1 MHASR
6 TALALA
12 AAAGLLA
19 LTGCSSAPKP
29 TAEQPPANGPAPSS
43 SPAPTADP
51 ARAELEKAVRA
62 YSAAYFKPDGPAVY
76 AALSQ
81 RCATK
86 IGDPEP
92 FNGTVEAAAKTYGKQ
107 GITSVTIDDIA
118 SARAHVSY
126 TYAVPKLSQSSQA
139 WAREGGAWK
148 YDGC

>member
-6 TALALA
+6 TALAVA
-12 AAAGLLA
+12 TGLLA
-19 LTGCSSAPKP
+19 LTGCSSDPGPA
-29 TAEQPPANGPAPSS
+29 AEQPPAHGPAPAS
-43 SPAPTADP
+43 SPAPKADP

-62 YSAAYFKPDGPAVY
+62 YSSSYFKPDGPAVY

-81 RCATK
+81 RCTAK

-92 FNGTVEAAAKTYGKQ
+92 FNGVVETAAKTYGKQ
-107 GITSVTIDDIA
+107 GITTLTIDDIA
-118 SARAHVSY
+118 GNKAHVSY